1 MKKIWFI
8 TMLAT
13 MLLVV
18 APTQQSHAVVWVV
31 VKAAVKKVI
40 KAIDLQIQRLQNKT
54 IWLQNAQKTLEN
66 TLSKLKLDEIS
77 DWTEKQKEQYRKYYE
92 ELAKVKSIISYY
104 QRIRDI
110 TKKQL
115 RLVDEYKRSWSLIRQ
130 DSHFTVEEIF
140 YMEKVYSGILDES
153 LKNIDQ
159 ISLIIKS
166 FTTKMSDA
174 KRLELINNA
183 ADQVDVNY
191 LDLVQFNRQNTLLSL
206 QRAKTETEVQAVKNY
221 MDFLKSERMKKILLF
236 LLLVVSAGSNLQAQT
251 FAEWFQ
257 QKKTQKKYLLQQIAA
272 LQVYIGY
279 AKKATT

>member
-159 ISLIIKS
+159 ISLIIKNPS
-166 FTTKMSDA
+166 LQKMSDA

-191 LDLVQFNRQNTLLSL
+191 SDLVQFNRQNTLLSL
-206 QRAKTETEVQAVKNY
+206 QRAKTETEVQAVKKLY
-221 MDFLKSERMKKILLF
+221 GLP
-236 LLLVVSAGSNLQAQT
+236 
-251 FAEWFQ
+251 
-257 QKKTQKKYLLQQIAA
+257 
-272 LQVYIGY
+272 
-279 AKKATT
+279 

>member
-1 MKKIWFI
+1 MV
-8 TMLAT
+8 LP
-13 MLLVV
+13 V
-18 APTQQSHAVVWVV
+18 QQVQAQIGIAEII
-31 VKAAVKKVI
+31 KAGVKKVI
-40 KAIDLQIQRLQNKT
+40 KAVDLKIQRLQNRT

-66 TLSKLKLDEIS
+66 ALSKLKLEEIS

-92 ELAKVKSIISYY
+92 ELAQVKAVISYY

-115 RLVDEYKRSWSLIRQ
+115 QLVNEYNRAWAMIRQ
-130 DSHFTVEEIF
+130 DSHFTANEIL

-153 LKNIDQ
+153 VKNIDQ

-191 LDLVQFNRQNTLLSL
+191 SDLIEFNRQNALLSL
-206 QRAKTETEVQAVKNY
+206 QRAKTETEVQAVKKLY
-221 MDFLKSERMKKILLF
+221 GLD
-236 LLLVVSAGSNLQAQT
+236 
-251 FAEWFQ
+251 
-257 QKKTQKKYLLQQIAA
+257 
-272 LQVYIGY
+272 
-279 AKKATT
+279 